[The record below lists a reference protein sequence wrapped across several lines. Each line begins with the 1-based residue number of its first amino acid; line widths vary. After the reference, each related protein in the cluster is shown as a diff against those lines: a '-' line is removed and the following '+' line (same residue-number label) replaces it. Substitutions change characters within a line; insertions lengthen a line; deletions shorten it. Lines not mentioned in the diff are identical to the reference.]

1 MILVTGSAGFIGYH
15 LSKHLLERGDSVI
28 GLDNIND
35 YYDVQL
41 KQDRLKQVEEHPN
54 FTFHKLDL
62 CDREG
67 MEDLFAKNKITRI
80 CHLAAQVGVRY
91 SLENPYQ
98 YQKSNLEGFLNI
110 IELARQHEVKN
121 FIYASSSSVYG
132 GNKKVPFSTNDRTD
146 EPLSFY
152 GATKKS
158 NELTASAYHHIYGLP
173 VTGLRFFTV
182 YGPWGRPDMA
192 PFIFTRKII
201 NGETIN
207 VFGHGKM
214 KRSFTYIDDIIQGI
228 VLCLDKPQ
236 PCALYNIGNDRTEE
250 LEAFI
255 RTIEGITGEKAV
267 KKYCDKHSVEMT
279 ETSADIE
286 PIKNDL
292 GYCPTTNIDS
302 GMKQFVD
309 WYRKYFSK

>member
-35 YYDVQL
+35 YYNVQL
-41 KQDRLKQVEEHPN
+41 KQDRLKQIEDHSN
-54 FTFHKLDL
+54 FIFQKLDL
-62 CDREG
+62 CDHEG
-67 MEDLFAKNKITRI
+67 LNNLFAKNKITRI

-110 IELARQHEVKN
+110 IELARQYKAEN
-121 FIYASSSSVYG
+121 FVYASSSSVYG
-132 GNKKVPFSTNDRTD
+132 GNKKIPFSTEDPTD
-146 EPLSFY
+146 NPLSFY
-152 GATKKS
+152 GATKKA

-201 NGETIN
+201 DGETID

-214 KRSFTYIDDIIQGI
+214 KRNFTYIDDIIQGVI
-228 VLCLDKPQ
+228 LCLDKPQ

-250 LEAFI
+250 LETFI
-255 RTIEGITGEKAV
+255 GSIETLTGNNAV
-267 KKYCDKHSVEMT
+267 KNYMDKYSVEMT
-279 ETSADIE
+279 ETWADIE

-292 GYCPTTNIDS
+292 GYRPSTNINS
-302 GMKQFVD
+302 GMKQFID
-309 WYRKYFSK
+309 WYREYFSK